1 MGLFAATLEAATNAN
16 GFAPHRICPVAMFK
30 RLSIAAN
37 INFLVIGLALMVSL
51 VVGLVLIN
59 EKYQELKNRII
70 EKSRWSAETDVSLQL
85 ALYFK
90 DNILLHDQL
99 EAYMALPAV
108 SYASFLDPSGKIL
121 LTEVKPGGE
130 NPPTLAQTLNKKTSA
145 VNTSASGGS
154 ILADSSGVMAVTI
167 PVFARIDTLQT
178 LSDSRDYLAAL
189 KDMPGISSHLLVG
202 HLSYGIDLGTLKAAL
217 TPYIKTVGKVLLV
230 VNLCFVLLTM
240 LITKLMTS
248 PLRRL
253 AEFAREISL
262 GTLDKPFRISGSG
275 EILQLAA
282 TLNLII
288 DELNRHKSK
297 IDVDNKLLSLK
308 VAERTEQ
315 LWKQNE
321 ELNKAIGN
329 VTRAESRLR
338 QLAYFDS
345 LTALPNRQLFI
356 EQLDA
361 LIPELA
367 FDDRMLALLFMDLDN
382 FKRINDS
389 LGHSVGDQLLVA
401 VANRLSA
408 CLRATDML
416 AKFGNESEGEISL
429 GISRLGG
436 DEFTVLLDNLD
447 SVDSAAAVA
456 QRILDAMKA
465 AFIIEGHELVVTPS
479 IGIAFAPTDADSVE
493 GLLKMADTAM
503 YHAKKA
509 GRNNYM
515 FYSPNMNA
523 SNLARLKMEAELRRA
538 VERHEMVLYYQPQV
552 NINTGDIVGAEALVR
567 WIHPEKGMVPPEQ
580 FIPLAEEM
588 GLIVE
593 LGSWILE
600 EACRQTKEIVDFG
613 LRLPKIAVN
622 VSSLQFNS
630 LFINLVK
637 TVIEK
642 TEIDP
647 KILELELTEG
657 VIMSNAENSIQSL
670 LQLKDLGVTI
680 SVDDFGTGYSSL
692 SYLSRFPLDE
702 LKIDRSFI
710 VALDGEDNQSH
721 SGLVTAIIA
730 MANSLNLRL
739 VAEGVD
745 SHSQF
750 DFLQARGVEV
760 IQGYLFSRPL
770 PIEEFIFLLEDNPF
784 PKQLSKMSR
793 QLVC

>member
-1 MGLFAATLEAATNAN
+1 M
-16 GFAPHRICPVAMFK
+16 IK

-37 INFLVIGLALMVSL
+37 INLLMIGLALLVSL

-59 EKYQELKNRII
+59 EKYRELKNQII

-90 DNILLHDQL
+90 DNILLHDQIQ
-99 EAYMALPAV
+99 AYLALPAV
-108 SYASFLDPSGKIL
+108 SYVSFLDSSGKIL
-121 LTEVKPGGE
+121 LTEAKPGGAMSPAGSE
-130 NPPTLAQTLNKKTSA
+130 SIQKKTNGGKIS
-145 VNTSASGGS
+145 TDGGS
-154 ILADSSGVMAVTI
+154 LLGDSSGIMAVRI
-167 PVFARIDTLQT
+167 PVFARVDTLQT

-189 KDMPGISSHLLVG
+189 KNMPGINSLLLVG
-202 HLSYGIDLGTLKAAL
+202 HLNYGIDLGMLKAAL

-288 DELNRHKSK
+288 DELNKHKSQ

-356 EQLDA
+356 EQLES
-361 LIPELA
+361 LIPELSV
-367 FDDRMLALLFMDLDN
+367 DDRMLALLFMDLDN

-401 VANRLSA
+401 VANRLST
-408 CLRATDML
+408 CLRATDLL
-416 AKFGNESEGEISL
+416 AKFGDESGGEISL

-436 DEFTVLLDNLD
+436 DEFTVLLDNLEN
-447 SVDSAAAVA
+447 VNNAAAVA
-456 QRILDAMKA
+456 QRILNAMKA

-479 IGIAFAPTDADSVE
+479 IGIAFAPEDADSVE

-515 FYSPNMNA
+515 FYSPEMNA
-523 SNLARLKMEAELRRA
+523 SNLSRLKMEADLRRA
-538 VERHEMVLYYQPQV
+538 VERHEMVLYYQPQI
-552 NINTGDIVGAEALVR
+552 NIRTGEIVGAEALVR
-567 WIHPEKGMVPPEQ
+567 WIHPEKGMVSPEQ

-637 TVIEK
+637 TVLEK
-642 TEIDP
+642 TAIDP
-647 KILELELTEG
+647 QILELELTEG

-670 LQLKDLGVTI
+670 LQLKELGVTI

-692 SYLSRFPLDE
+692 NYLSRFPLDE

-710 VALDGEDNQSH
+710 VALDAEDNESH
-721 SGLVTAIIA
+721 AGLVTAIIA
-730 MANSLNLRL
+730 MANSLRLRL

-760 IQGYLFSRPL
+760 IQGYFFSRPL

-784 PKQLSKMSR
+784 PKQLSKMTR
-793 QLVC
+793 QPVC